1 MKKIQPILTLLALV
15 CALAA
20 LVVSLL
26 TLGAL
31 RREGEELRTLA
42 AENADLQQRLEQLQ
56 TQPAAPET
64 EAACAM
70 VVDSWVAQG
79 DTLTLTSAFVH
90 VQLPQG
96 SDLGVTEARLVLTQ
110 NGRILCRRSVTLV
123 PGEADSSF
131 EAFVN
136 ALSLSPET
144 AAEEG
149 ELLLAFEV
157 TLSDG
162 TELSA
167 DGGSWYL
174 SHGEIYA
181 AVG

>member
-1 MKKIQPILTLLALV
+1 MKKHQTILSLAALAV
-15 CALAA
+15 ALAA
-20 LVVSLL
+20 LAAVLF
-26 TLGAL
+26 TLGAV
-31 RREGEELRTLA
+31 RRNGEQLQALA
-42 AENADLQQRLEQLQ
+42 AENADLRQRLEQF
-56 TQPAAPET
+56 QPQSAAPET
-64 EAACAM
+64 EAACSM
-70 VVDSWVAQG
+70 VVDSWAAQG

-96 SDLGVTEARLVLTQ
+96 SDLTVTEARLLLTQ
-110 NGRILCRRSVTLV
+110 NGRILCRRSVTLG

-131 EAFVN
+131 EAFLN
-136 ALSLSPET
+136 SLSLSPET
-144 AAEEG
+144 AAQDG
-149 ELLLAFEV
+149 ELLLALEV

-174 SHGEIYA
+174 SDGEIYA

>member
-1 MKKIQPILTLLALV
+1 MLESPDLA
-15 CALAA
+15 
-20 LVVSLL
+20 
-26 TLGAL
+26 
-31 RREGEELRTLA
+31 
-42 AENADLQQRLEQLQ
+42 
-56 TQPAAPET
+56 
-64 EAACAM
+64 
-70 VVDSWVAQG
+70 
-79 DTLTLTSAFVH
+79 
-90 VQLPQG
+90 
-96 SDLGVTEARLVLTQ
+96 VTEARLVLTQ

-123 PGEADSSF
+123 PGEADNSF

-136 ALSLSPET
+136 TLSLSPET

-149 ELLLAFEV
+149 ELLLTLEV

-174 SHGEIYA
+174 SNGEIYA